1 MTAATHTL
9 PRSHSSERSPLSSN
23 EKIDICR
30 GLFAF
35 LVVGAHAVDISW
47 VIHPEVPGRF
57 PGWLH
62 NFLLYVVAAGVYWV
76 IGFFAISGY
85 CIQLSVERQIEGN
98 AFPLRHYLL
107 ARLTRIA
114 PLYYLALLLAVVIER
129 LVATARP
136 SCWPQGMNVNGLIAQ
151 LFIIQNLTWTYGS
164 FAPSWSITNEMFYYL
179 FYGVVVCV
187 ALRFGIRPTSMGM
200 SLCLVLALILDWVY
214 FFEYRTGYVLSP
226 GLLFG
231 LGIIWFQGAL
241 VAEHREWLHNSQ
253 AARMASALWP
263 LVLILA
269 MAMWYS
275 QGIHL
280 QVVYLVLG
288 VAFTLMLMRFVVTE
302 PRRVKPTD
310 RGRGST
316 DSLAGP
322 GELPDLSV
330 PRPDRDAHRLHHS
343 EVESGQR
350 LEVDLGDS
358 DQRGDRLG
366 HSPGPLCRTA
376 YHGLACRILE
386 TTEAITP
393 GTGAWRGIPD
403 SRHPAVRSVN
413 QRRLP

>member
-1 MTAATHTL
+1 
-9 PRSHSSERSPLSSN
+9 
-23 EKIDICR
+23 
-30 GLFAF
+30 
-35 LVVGAHAVDISW
+35 
-47 VIHPEVPGRF
+47 
-57 PGWLH
+57 
-62 NFLLYVVAAGVYWV
+62 
-76 IGFFAISGY
+76 
-85 CIQLSVERQIEGN
+85 
-98 AFPLRHYLL
+98 
-107 ARLTRIA
+107 
-114 PLYYLALLLAVVIER
+114 
-129 LVATARP
+129 
-136 SCWPQGMNVNGLIAQ
+136 
-151 LFIIQNLTWTYGS
+151 
-164 FAPSWSITNEMFYYL
+164 MFYYV
-179 FYGVVVCV
+179 FYGVRG
-187 ALRFGIRPTSMGM
+187 LRGGEVWHPSDNTGHEP
-200 SLCLVLALILDWVY
+200 LPDLALHLDWVY
-214 FFEYRTGYVLSP
+214 FFEYRTGYVRSP

-231 LGIIWFQGAL
+231 LGIIWFQGRWSPSTASGFGQL
-241 VAEHREWLHNSQ
+241 Q
-253 AARMASALWP
+253 AAAGSRGSGPWCSS
-263 LVLILA
+263 LA

-343 EVESGQR
+343 EMESGQR

-386 TTEAITP
+386 TTEAIAP
-393 GTGAWRGIPD
+393 GTGTWRGGPD
-403 SRHPAVRSVN
+403 SRHPAVSSVN
-413 QRRLP
+413 QRRPP